1 MILKAWGRMQ
11 SLTGIK
17 GILSFPE
24 WKMFHP
30 NRAEEVKEI
39 QRIYLQTI
47 REFPVY
53 FHSRAFSPKE
63 TETEVPPNYSAV
75 DHKMLIPWEN
85 MTETK
90 KYCYYRSETPLPRF
104 ECGRV
109 NVLSQM

>member
-1 MILKAWGRMQ
+1 MILKAWEKMQ
-11 SLTGIK
+11 NLTGNK

-53 FHSRAFSPKE
+53 FHSCAFSPKE
-63 TETEVPPNYSAV
+63 TEIEVTPNYSAV
-75 DHKMLIPWEN
+75 DHKMSIPWEN
-85 MTETK
+85 VTETK
-90 KYCYYRSETPLPRF
+90 KHCYYRSETPLSRS

-109 NVLSQM
+109 NVLPQM